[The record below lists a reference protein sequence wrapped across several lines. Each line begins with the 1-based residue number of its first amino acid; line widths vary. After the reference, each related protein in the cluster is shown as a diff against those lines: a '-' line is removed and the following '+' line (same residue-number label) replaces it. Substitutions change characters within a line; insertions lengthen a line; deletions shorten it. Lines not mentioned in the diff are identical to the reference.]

1 MINSTKYSVLRQEN
15 KMQKRFFNFFF
26 LLFTLMA
33 LPSCGVYSFNDVGSV
48 EEGVKTIKVN
58 FIENRASYV
67 NPRISPTLTE
77 SLRQK
82 IIRQSK
88 LSNTNS
94 DDAHYIITATITEYN
109 VSTSGVSSSTTGN
122 GVALSRLTVGLQ
134 ITRLNQLTGKTEQFA
149 VSRPFDYSST
159 LTLQAAESQ
168 LLDEMI
174 RTLTDEIFN
183 RIFSNW

>member
-1 MINSTKYSVLRQEN
+1 MK
-15 KMQKRFFNFFF
+15 KRFFTFYF
-26 LLFTLMA
+26 LLFTLIA
-33 LPSCGVYSFNDVGSV
+33 LQSCGAYSFNDVGSV

-82 IIRQSK
+82 VIRQSK
-88 LSNTNS
+88 LTNTTS
-94 DDAHYIITATITEYN
+94 DDAHYIITAVITGYN
-109 VSTSGVSSSTTGN
+109 VSTSGVSSSTTN
-122 GVALSRLTVGLQ
+122 GVALSRLTVDIQ
-134 ITRLNQLTGKTEQFA
+134 ITRLNQLTGKTEQFS